1 MESKLMPCG
10 AFIKRFLGIKCFEPN
25 NVYIA
30 YGVDGFFQC
39 KMRVFKRHKNGAIE
53 YSHPDG
59 GQWMI
64 AIAHFNPL
72 SWCEYVT
79 VRCSIYHDGMI
90 TFYADKPYKSE
101 TEVSA
106 DDHK

>member
-1 MESKLMPCG
+1 M
-10 AFIKRFLGIKCFEPN
+10 KRFLGIKRFEPDQ
-25 NVYIA
+25 VYIA
-30 YGVDGFFQC
+30 YGVDNFFQY
-39 KMRVFKRHKNGAIE
+39 KMRVFKRHKNRAIE

-64 AIAHFNPL
+64 AIVHFDPL

-90 TFYADKPYKSE
+90 TFYANRPVQQVE
-101 TEVSA
+101 EEQP
-106 DDHK
+106 